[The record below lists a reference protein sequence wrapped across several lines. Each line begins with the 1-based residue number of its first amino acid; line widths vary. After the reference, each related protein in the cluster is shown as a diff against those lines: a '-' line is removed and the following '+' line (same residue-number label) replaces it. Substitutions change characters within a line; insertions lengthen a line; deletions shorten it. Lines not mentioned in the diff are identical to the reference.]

1 MHKLVNRTLGLLFA
15 VVLTG
20 LMIGCGNSNS
30 TNAPGGGAG
39 DENGVA
45 ATVNGKQ
52 ILLKDVDKILSA
64 KTGGKQGEMSQIEL
78 AAARMQILDGLI
90 QQEVLFQRAEK
101 EKLAPSEDDLT
112 QQIKSQIQQQNMT
125 DSDYQK
131 YLKDN
136 GLTEQDVREQAR
148 RTIAINKL
156 QERVMTKVSIQDK
169 DVEDF
174 YNQNKQQFVNQ
185 RGVQLSAIVVSP
197 TDEGLQFDAKNE
209 AEAKAK
215 IDRIAAQL
223 KGGSADFATVARAE
237 SEDQSNQRGGDLGFA
252 SEDALKQNG
261 FPQALVQRFMT
272 QMRVGDIT
280 EPVQLPNSAWY
291 IFKLTRRQE
300 QAENLTLESPGVR
313 DQIKS
318 ALLQQ
323 RQQLLNAALL
333 QTAMNESKVVNY
345 LANNMMNNPMNM
357 SGARP
362 ATAPSPETSPAAT
375 SNTNTTTPS
384 NTNAPATA
392 SPSASPAATAASP
405 AASPRATASPQAS
418 RSPGANASPAR

>member
-1 MHKLVNRTLGLLFA
+1 MHKLVNRTLGLIFA
-15 VVLTG
+15 VMLTG
-20 LMIGCGNSNS
+20 AMLGCNPSN
-30 TNAPGGGAG
+30 TAAPGGGSGGAG

-64 KTGGKQGEMSQIEL
+64 RTGGKQGQMSQIEL

-101 EKLAPSEDDLT
+101 DKLAPSEDDLT
-112 QQIKSQIQQQNMT
+112 QTINSQKQQQNMT
-125 DSDYQK
+125 DNDYQK
-131 YLKDN
+131 YLQES

-148 RTIAINKL
+148 RTIAINKM
-156 QERVMTKVSIQDK
+156 QERVMTKVSIQDR

-185 RGVQLSAIVVSP
+185 RGVQLSAIIVSP
-197 TDEGLQFDAKNE
+197 TDQGMQFDAKND

-215 IDRIAAQL
+215 IDRISAQL
-223 KGGSADFATVARAE
+223 KGGGADFATVARAE
-237 SEDQSNQRGGDLGFA
+237 SEDQESVQRGGDLGFV
-252 SEDALKQNG
+252 SEEQLKARG
-261 FPQALVQRFMT
+261 FPADLVNRLMSG
-272 QMRVGDIT
+272 MKVGDFT
-280 EPVQLPNSAWY
+280 EPVQVSGSWI
-291 IFKLTRRQE
+291 IFKLARRQE

-333 QTAMNESKVVNY
+333 LTAMNEAKVVNH

-362 ATAPSPETSPAAT
+362 ATAPSPESSPAT
-375 SNTNTTTPS
+375 NTNTAATPS
-384 NTNAPATA
+384 NANAPATA
-392 SPSASPAATAASP
+392 SPSATASP